1 MEERRLRGAALG
13 VCNPRWTLASE
24 RRFPL
29 FRGLGALESSRYQN
43 CRDGYLVFF
52 LSVFNILRS
61 AFRCALAYFF
71 WAFSCFFCAFRT
83 SRFSDAPLVR
93 GCAQAGTDH
102 PTLKV
107 PSKIKAASLIMN
119 VPTDLSTIL
128 P

>member
-1 MEERRLRGAALG
+1 
-13 VCNPRWTLASE
+13 
-24 RRFPL
+24 
-29 FRGLGALESSRYQN
+29 
-43 CRDGYLVFF
+43 
-52 LSVFNILRS
+52 
-61 AFRCALAYFF
+61 
-71 WAFSCFFCAFRT
+71 
-83 SRFSDAPLVR
+83 VR